1 MFFNC
6 KQYRD
11 KVILGDLKN
20 AFKKNNKTDNNKN
33 ELQNSC
39 HRFEA
44 RVNTMKEKF

>member
-1 MFFNC
+1 MFFNY

-20 AFKKNNKTDNNKN
+20 AFKNNNKN